1 MEDDQST
8 LRPDE
13 KAFWGHPMGL
23 WVLFTTEMWERFCYY
38 GMRAFL
44 VLYIY
49 QSIKG
54 TNPGL
59 GWTEKEAYDLYG
71 WFTSLVYLFPLLG
84 GYVADRFIG
93 QHKSVFWGGCLIALG
108 EFALFF
114 TEYFRMYAT
123 EPITFTTAPAAWL
136 CFMGGLALIVI
147 GTGFF
152 KPCIS
157 IMVGQLY
164 HQNDGRRD
172 VAFTIFYMGINIGAM
187 IAPFVAGTF
196 AEIYGWHWG
205 FLIAALGMI
214 FGLCTY
220 SFFRPRYLGNVGTLG
235 YVVPGSDAD
244 LAAQAKD
251 NADPKN
257 ENENLSENKA
267 ENKNLTERKAENQ
280 VKDQTKDQTENKTA
294 NKTENQVEN
303 QRTNQTNL
311 ESTVAEKDRKT
322 SDSPKPPT
330 APLTRR
336 EIDRVAVILILSFFC
351 IAFWAVYEQAGS
363 SLTTFAKKDTNR
375 QVPAI
380 AAKILPKMIL
390 SDESEKDA
398 ASAFRNAEHAW
409 IKDQKISQTV
419 KGFLDEGL
427 AAQKKAQIARK
438 KSGMKE
444 LELVTEK
451 DLEKKWLAKKAKLE
465 AQVASGANSKQLY
478 EKWSH
483 EIEAEEAAARKTSAG
498 EPDNAA
504 EKKNVNAIETA
515 IEKKTDKASTSK
527 SEDTIYTFPATWYQ
541 SVNPI
546 GIVLFAP
553 LFAFLWGFL
562 ARRRLDPSTPVK
574 FGIGLVVLAIA
585 FMFMIGGAIQAQK
598 SGGNAGAI
606 WLLATYVF
614 CTWGELCLSPV
625 GLSMVSKLAPQK
637 YASLLMGVWLFSS
650 AIANFIA
657 AKLAAIFSTAGG
669 RIYFFFGSDGGL
681 ADFFLLLTII
691 PLVSGI
697 IVFLFAGKIRK
708 MMHENT

>member
-8 LRPDE
+8 LRPNE
-13 KAFWGHPMGL
+13 KAFCGHPMGL

-71 WFTSLVYLFPLLG
+71 WFTSLVYLFPLFG
-84 GYVADRFIG
+84 GYIADRFIG
-93 QHKSVFWGGCLIALG
+93 QHKSVFWGGFLIALG

-114 TEYFRMYAT
+114 TEYFRMHAT
-123 EPITFTTAPAAWL
+123 EPITLATAPAAWL

-164 HQNDGRRD
+164 HQRDSRRD

-187 IAPFVAGTF
+187 IAPFAAGTI

-220 SFFRPRYLGNVGTLG
+220 SFFRTRYLGNVGTLG

-244 LAAQAKD
+244 LAVQSK
-251 NADPKN
+251 KN
-257 ENENLSENKA
+257 NL
-267 ENKNLTERKAENQ
+267 
-280 VKDQTKDQTENKTA
+280 KTD
-294 NKTENQVEN
+294 TGD
-303 QRTNQTNL
+303 RTNL
-311 ESTVAEKDRKT
+311 ESTVKE
-322 SDSPKPPT
+322 SESPKPT
-330 APLTRR
+330 TISLTRR

-380 AAKILPKMIL
+380 AAKVLPKMIL
-390 SDESEKDA
+390 ANESERDA
-398 ASAFRNAEHAW
+398 ASAFRNAEHVW
-409 IKDQKISQTV
+409 IKDQKITPTV
-419 KGFLDEGL
+419 KSFLDEGL
-427 AAQKKAQIARK
+427 AAQKKAQITRK

-444 LELVTEK
+444 INLITEK
-451 DLEKKWLAKKAKLE
+451 DLEKKWLAKKAKLD
-465 AQVASGANSKQLY
+465 AQVAAGANPEQFY
-478 EKWSH
+478 DNWRR
-483 EIEAEEAAARKTSAG
+483 EIELEEAAAQKVSDGEGNISAGKEAKTSSG
-498 EPDNAA
+498 EDKNLSA
-504 EKKNVNAIETA
+504 EVEKNTNTIGTIPVVANDAKITPADQKKIGKDSALV
-515 IEKKTDKASTSK
+515 
-527 SEDTIYTFPATWYQ
+527 SEDVIYTFPATWYQ

-546 GIVLFAP
+546 GIVLLAP
-553 LFAFLWGFL
+553 LFAFLWSFL

-585 FMFMIGGAIQAQK
+585 FMFMISGAIQAQK

-614 CTWGELCLSPV
+614 CTCGELCLSPV

-657 AKLAAIFSTAGG
+657 AKLAAIFSTTGG
-669 RIYFFFGSDGGL
+669 RIYFFFGSEGGL

-697 IVFLFAGKIRK
+697 IVFIFAGKIRK